1 MSRLPTVL
9 IAYLLHFLLSTLPP
23 IPATWEMLPLAMSE
37 CLQSAFESCLLKFLA
52 TQTEMLTTG
61 YKYPKVIVC

>member
-1 MSRLPTVL
+1 MSHLPVVL

-23 IPATWEMLPLAMSE
+23 ITATWEMLPLAMNK
-37 CLQSAFESCLLKFLA
+37 CLQNAFESCLSKFSPI
-52 TQTEMLTTG
+52 QTEMLTTG